1 MPCFIPMFNT
11 QALSN
16 NQYNNYVKK
25 NNNNNINYLQSYNM
39 NFNNSVMPMSFK
51 KGRSCGSCSGFKK
64 LH

>member
-11 QALSN
+11 QVLSN

-25 NNNNNINYLQSYNM
+25 NNNNINYLQSYNM
-39 NFNNSVMPMSFK
+39 NYNKAVMPMSFK